1 MGSGTLLFFALVF
14 AAVFLLT
21 IGLVVPA
28 FGEAGRTRRILKAR
42 LRQIDAE
49 AEEGE
54 VASLLREKYLKDLP
68 PLARRLEQIPA
79 METLGLYIEQSGHSI
94 MAHRFVLLSAV
105 LAGVGLVTGWLLSRT
120 LLIGLVGAVV
130 VGSIPYLKIMRDR
143 SLRFAR
149 FDEQLPDAMDVMKR
163 ALRAG
168 HPFNAC
174 VKLVADDM
182 PDPIA
187 GEFRQTF
194 ADMNYGNDV
203 RRALLGLLRRMPSVT
218 LMGVVTAVLV
228 QRETGG
234 NLAEIFERIAHV
246 VRGRFRFQ
254 RKVRTL
260 SAEGR
265 LSAWILTLV
274 PVALF
279 GVVWVTTPTYLPVLL
294 EDETGRK
301 MLVFCGVMAVLGV
314 LWMRKIIR
322 IEV

>member
-1 MGSGTLLFFALVF
+1 MTSGAFLFIGLVF
-14 AAVFLLT
+14 AAVFLLAV
-21 IGLVVPA
+21 GLVVPA
-28 FGEAGRTRRILKAR
+28 FGEGGRARRLMKAR
-42 LRQIDAE
+42 LKQIDAE
-49 AEEGE
+49 SEQGE
-54 VASLLREKYLKDLP
+54 VASLLRAKYLRELP
-68 PLARRLEQIPA
+68 PLARQLEQMPA
-79 METLGLYIEQSGHSI
+79 MEDLALVIEQSGHTI
-94 MAHRFVLLSAV
+94 LAHRFVLLAAI
-105 LAGVGLVTGWLLSRT
+105 LAAVGLVTGWLLTRT
-120 LLIGLVGAVV
+120 LLFGLAGAIIGGA
-130 VGSIPYLKIMRDR
+130 IPFLKIQRDR
-143 SLRFAR
+143 MQRFAR

-182 PDPIA
+182 PEPIA
-187 GEFRQTF
+187 GEFRETF
-194 ADMNYGNDV
+194 ADINYGSDL
-203 RRALLGLLRRMPSVT
+203 RRALLGLLRRMPSIT

-234 NLAEIFERIAHV
+234 NLAEIFERISMV

-265 LSAWILTLV
+265 LSAWILMLV
-274 PVALF
+274 PVVLF
-279 GVVWVTTPTYLPVLL
+279 AVVWVTSPTYLPVLL
-294 EDETGRK
+294 ENETGRK
-301 MLVFCGVMAVLGV
+301 MLVFCGIMAVLGV